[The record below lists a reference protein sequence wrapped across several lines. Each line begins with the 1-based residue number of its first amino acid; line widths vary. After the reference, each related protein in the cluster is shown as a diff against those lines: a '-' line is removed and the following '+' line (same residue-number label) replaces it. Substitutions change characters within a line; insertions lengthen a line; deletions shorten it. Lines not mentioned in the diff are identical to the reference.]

1 MPKPLDPDKRAA
13 ILDDIKAGTKSRNQI
28 ARDHG
33 VSVSSVTKI
42 ARQEGLP
49 GAFDRS
55 RTRNATAAAVADHA
69 SRRAALAERLI
80 TLAETSMDQAL
91 AVLREASARD
101 AAVVLGIAVDKH
113 RALVDMD
120 RDPEG
125 LAAVDAWLRGITG
138 Q

>member
-1 MPKPLDPDKRAA
+1 VPRPLDPDKRAA
-13 ILDDIKAGTKSRNQI
+13 ILDDIRAGKARNVI

-33 VSVSSVTKI
+33 VSPSTVSKVAHENGHT
-42 ARQEGLP
+42 
-49 GAFDRS
+49 FDRS
-55 RTRNATAAAVADHA
+55 QTKDATAAAVADHA

-80 TLAETSMDQAL
+80 ALAECSMDQAV
-91 AVLREASARD
+91 AVLAEASARD